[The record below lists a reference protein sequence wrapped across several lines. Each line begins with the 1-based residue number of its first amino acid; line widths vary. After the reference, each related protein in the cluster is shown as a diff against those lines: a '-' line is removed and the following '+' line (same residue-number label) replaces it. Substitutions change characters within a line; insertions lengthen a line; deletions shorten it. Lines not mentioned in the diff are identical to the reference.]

1 MSFLAPQFLWL
12 LPAVSLPFIV
22 HLWHRKQA
30 RPYPFPYVQLL
41 KRATKGE
48 KAWRRLKDIL
58 LLVIRTLIIL
68 LIILASARL
77 AVRVGNPR
85 VVILDDSYTMAP
97 YWETAVRLAN
107 KLQLRGEPIYL
118 VSGDKFTN
126 HVKCKFANYTIEL
139 NRWRRKYPNVD
150 FYLITTA
157 NKVTAPVHGR
167 LFTLDNELSIDSV
180 EGPSHVLRAN
190 PCNIKLY
197 INCRATTDKRLPVSI
212 SCGNHKVKQY
222 IDLSAHKLN
231 RYEYRTVV
239 DTPGMYQF
247 VFRLPPDATPV
258 DNTIY
263 YTVNVIPSIKVYI
276 MGEATFFITQALA
289 ASHGMFVIVE
299 QPQPADVVILSNI
312 TSPIQLN
319 KPALILLGDKIQP
332 HSYSE
337 LGIEITSMKTVNIY
351 GTKFV
356 SHPITRVMQVENIA
370 IPVNRY
376 WQVKGGTPLIY
387 ADDGTPL
394 MVEVGD
400 NIVVPFLLT
409 DDYTGL
415 VYSPIFV
422 PLLYETLLYLTKMSG
437 RYNFK
442 VGDRIAIE
450 VPDGRGYVLEGD
462 NLQTILLPT
471 QVNGRWYIKWIP
483 ESPGNYV
490 VRSPDGDFKYYFS
503 VNYNPRGRS
512 TELNIGKHAQFK
524 VLTRWLLI
532 AACLL
537 FIVELILI

>member
-12 LPAVSLPFIV
+12 LPIVSLPFII

-30 RPYPFPYVQLL
+30 RLYPFPYVQLL
-41 KRATKGE
+41 KRAIKGE
-48 KAWRRLKDIL
+48 KAWRRLKDVL

-77 AVRVGNPR
+77 SLKVSNPR

-107 KLQLRGEPIYL
+107 KLQLQGQPIYL

-126 HVKCKFANYTIEL
+126 HVKCKFVNYTIEL
-139 NRWRRKYPNVD
+139 NRWQTEYPNVD
-150 FYLITTA
+150 FYFITTA
-157 NKVTAPVHGR
+157 NKVTIPVHGK
-167 LFTLDNELSIDSV
+167 LFALDNELSIDSV
-180 EGPSHVLRAN
+180 KGPSHVLRAN

-197 INCRATTDKRLPVSI
+197 INCRATTGKRLPLSI
-212 SCGNHKVKQY
+212 SWGNHEVKQY

-231 RYEYRTVV
+231 RYEYQTVV

-247 VFRLPPDATPV
+247 AFRLPPDATPV

-263 YTVNVIPSIKVYI
+263 YTVNVVPSIKVYI
-276 MGEATFFITQALA
+276 IGEATFFITQALA
-289 ASHGMFVIVE
+289 ASRGMFMIVK
-299 QPQPADVVILSNI
+299 QPQLADVVILSNL
-312 TSPIQLN
+312 TNPIELD
-319 KPALILLGDKIQP
+319 KPALILLGDRIRP
-332 HSYSE
+332 HAYSE
-337 LGIEITSMKTVNIY
+337 LGIEITGMTTAEIY

-356 SHPITRVMQVENIA
+356 SHPITRVVQAENIA

-376 WQVKGGTPLIY
+376 WQVEGGKPLIY

-394 MVEVGD
+394 IVEVGN

-450 VPDGRGYVLEGD
+450 VPDGHGYVLEGD

-471 QVNGRWYIKWIP
+471 HADGKWYIKWVP
-483 ESPGNYV
+483 ELPGNYV
-490 VRSPDGDFKYYFS
+490 VRSQDGDFKYYFS
-503 VNYNPRGRS
+503 VNYNPNGRS
-512 TELNIGKHAQFK
+512 TGLNIGKHVRFRA
-524 VLTRWLLI
+524 LTRWLLI
-532 AACLL
+532 AAFLL
-537 FIVELILI
+537 FIVEIILV